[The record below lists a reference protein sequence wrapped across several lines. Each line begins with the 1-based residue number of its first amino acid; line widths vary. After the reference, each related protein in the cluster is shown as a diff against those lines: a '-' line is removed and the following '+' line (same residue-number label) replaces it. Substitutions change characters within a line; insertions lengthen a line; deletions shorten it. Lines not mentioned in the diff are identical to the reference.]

1 MVMLELIVVL
11 IYIAIQVSVYK
22 GKLSENPQKVLHEPN
37 KAWNC
42 YGWLQRNAL
51 SNASTRLFDE

>member
-37 KAWNC
+37 KA
-42 YGWLQRNAL
+42 
-51 SNASTRLFDE
+51 